1 MSTHLALPHAAAHAE
16 LRPAGAG
23 EAAQQRGEL
32 GREHDVLGGER
43 SENMLTNIA
52 HNQLIADST

>member
-1 MSTHLALPHAAAHAE
+1 MSTHLALPNAAAHAE

-32 GREHDVLGGER
+32 G
-43 SENMLTNIA
+43 
-52 HNQLIADST
+52 